1 MKKKSQLV
9 AAILS
14 FSFGLCGLDR
24 FYLGYKGIGF
34 FKLFTLGGLGI
45 LWLYDFKRICA
56 GDLQPKDGEY
66 DKTRYYHVNIDFK

>member
-14 FSFGLCGLDR
+14 LCFGLAGLDR
-24 FYLGYKGIGF
+24 FYLGYRGIGF

-45 LWLYDFKRICA
+45 LWVYDCKQICS
-56 GDLQPKDGEY
+56 GDLKPKDGDY
-66 DKTRYYHVNIDFK
+66 A